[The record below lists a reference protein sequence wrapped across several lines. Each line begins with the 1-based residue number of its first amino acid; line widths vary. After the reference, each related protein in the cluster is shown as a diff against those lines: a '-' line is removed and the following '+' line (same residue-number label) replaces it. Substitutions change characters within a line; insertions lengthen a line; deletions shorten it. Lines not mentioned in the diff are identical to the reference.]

1 MIQDCAIQLESKFML
16 VYGQIR
22 KILSLGISLEIYL
35 WNPVVLM
42 RVSISSDLL
51 A

>member
-1 MIQDCAIQLESKFML
+1 MIQDCVIQLESKFML
-16 VYGQIR
+16 VYGQIQ
-22 KILSLGISLEIYL
+22 KILNQGISHEIYL

-42 RVSISSDLL
+42 RVSISSDPL